1 MDNIWFNNHALASMK
16 ITLNVDGPLLKRV
29 MAAMGT
35 TNKTRAIEH
44 VLREADR
51 RTKLQKLAAEGMG
64 MSAEELGAMFD
75 PTYDLMATRNAG
87 GSGLYQAGK
96 RK

>member
-1 MDNIWFNNHALASMK
+1 MK

-51 RTKLQKLAAEGMG
+51 RTVWIYLAVLAAALTRLCAPLHDNSPVLLAV
-64 MSAEELGAMFD
+64 SAGLWTLAFGGFALVYG
-75 PTYDLMATRNAG
+75 PLLIGQRAG
-87 GSGLYQAGK
+87 RAG
-96 RK
+96 